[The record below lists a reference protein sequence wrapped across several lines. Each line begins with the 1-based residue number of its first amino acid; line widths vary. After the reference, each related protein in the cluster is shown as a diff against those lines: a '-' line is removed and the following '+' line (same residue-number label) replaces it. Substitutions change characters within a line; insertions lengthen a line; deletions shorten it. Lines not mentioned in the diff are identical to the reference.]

1 LKVALYVNFACVG
14 GTDICNNDNNN
25 VETLCKGIVVV
36 CLPNIHDGYNS
47 KETVNQNNDK
57 LESNDNQSLAQW
69 SMERVEA
76 NALIEKVVPLRVAA
90 VHICLPNSYKF
101 KVLASFYD
109 VASKTST
116 ARTKIHLGNPIE
128 IRYKLQQYGKC

>member
-1 LKVALYVNFACVG
+1 LKVALYVNFACIG
-14 GTDICNNDNNN
+14 GSDTCNNDRNN
-25 VETLCKGIVVV
+25 VETQCKGIVVV
-36 CLPNIHDGYNS
+36 CLPNVLDEYDS
-47 KETVNQNNDK
+47 KENDNQNNDK
-57 LESNDNQSLAQW
+57 QSMAQW

-90 VHICLPNSYKF
+90 VHICLPNSHKF
-101 KVLASFYD
+101 KVLAS
-109 VASKTST
+109 VLGIVSKASN